1 MRLYHGSNVGIDQPK
16 LFPAARALDF
26 GNGFYLTSDFEQ
38 AKKWSILTVK
48 RRREGSPSVSVF
60 EVDEQK
66 LNQLNILRFD
76 SPNTEWLRY
85 VSSNRKNMNF
95 GDCRDIVVGPVAN
108 DNTMPVLN
116 LYLKGDYDEDEAIKR
131 LLPQKLKDQ
140 YVFKTE
146 EAVSILKLVEVI
158 EI

>member
-66 LNQLNILRFD
+66 LTLMIVEIL
-76 SPNTEWLRY
+76 
-85 VSSNRKNMNF
+85 
-95 GDCRDIVVGPVAN
+95 
-108 DNTMPVLN
+108 
-116 LYLKGDYDEDEAIKR
+116 
-131 LLPQKLKDQ
+131 LLDLWQTTIPCL
-140 YVFKTE
+140 F
-146 EAVSILKLVEVI
+146 
-158 EI
+158 